1 MNPKVSIVIPTYN
14 VEKYLKRC
22 IESIINQTL
31 DEIEIIIVNDGSTD
45 MSGKIADE
53 LSKIDSR
60 IIIINQENK
69 GLSGARNTGLNAA
82 RGEYIAFIDAD
93 DWIEMQA
100 IETMYKYA
108 KDNDCEVVQCN
119 HKIVKNNT
127 VENIS
132 NEIPVYKVLNEEEIE
147 IYLKGQLIQGKLRTY
162 AWDKIYKLSFL
173 KDNNLYFQDIQRF
186 EDWYFFIEIISKV
199 KRFLVV
205 ENCFYNYWM
214 EEGSLSRRYYS
225 NYENLVLDIHNKKLE
240 YMLNWNLNT
249 KLYKSKYI
257 ISLYED
263 VIKLIN
269 NIFDRNHKLDK
280 NTQLL
285 KLNTIINSRLI
296 RANFNKENNNIY
308 IKNTTINS
316 LYLNPIL
323 YGIKYKNK
331 KLIYIWV
338 KMYRL
343 IKEM

>member
-1 MNPKVSIVIPTYN
+1 MKVSAIIFSENYDIN
-14 VEKYLKRC
+14 INKC
-22 IESIINQTL
+22 IDCIQNQTL

-119 HKIVKNNT
+119 HKIVKNDT

-173 KDNNLYFQDIQRF
+173 KENNLYFQDIQRF
-186 EDWYFFIEIISKV
+186 EDWYFITEVISKV
-199 KRFLVV
+199 EKFLIV
-205 ENCFYNYWM
+205 EDCFYNYWI
-214 EEGSLSRRYYS
+214 EGGSLSRRYYS
-225 NYENLVLDIHNKKLE
+225 NYEDLVLEIHNKKQK
-240 YMLNWNLNT
+240 YMLDWNLNT
-249 KLYKSKYI
+249 EPHKSDYI

-263 VIKLIN
+263 ILKLIN
-269 NIFDRNHKLDK
+269 YVFDENNNLDK
-280 NTQLL
+280 NI
-285 KLNTIINSRLI
+285 KLSKLGNIVNSKLVKV
-296 RANFNKENNNIY
+296 NFNISNNNIY
-308 IKNTTINS
+308 KQSTNIN
-316 LYLNPIL
+316 LIYLNPIL
-323 YGIKYKNK
+323 YLIRKKNIKLLY
-331 KLIYIWV
+331 LWVTIYQN
-338 KMYRL
+338 
-343 IKEM
+343 IKEI